1 MLPVYSTCE
10 RRVDLMKYV
19 IVHAGGMA
27 DRPQPELSGRTPLQA
42 AATPHLDRLAQIGE
56 LGQLLIP
63 MDGVRHGNGLIG
75 AAILGYD
82 LKKFYQGPGPLEAAS
97 LGVSVTEHDAVYR
110 CTMVTLKPEGGKGGE
125 IKKLGPHVIM
135 DDATAGLIETEE
147 ARELIEAI
155 NEQLGSETIQFY
167 PGAGHRHL
175 MVWVNGK
182 SRAVC
187 NDPQSIL
194 DQSIADA
201 LPTGD
206 GADIL
211 RKLMDAAHLILRD
224 HSVNDERV
232 AAGKKSANC
241 VWLWGEGRAVMW
253 PSLTEKYDIVG
264 TVVATSDVYRGVGI
278 SAGLE
283 AVDADRLT
291 DGDLRIKASVALE
304 ELSKKDFVYVHA
316 ELTDEVIHGT
326 DVKAKVRG
334 IEEFDRNLVGPLVEG
349 LAKQG
354 PYRFFVICD
363 HATDEQGQAIYAF
376 GDGGR
381 NNSETMSRRF
391 TEADA
396 LATNM
401 PARDATKFANKFFSK
416 N

>member
-1 MLPVYSTCE
+1 
-10 RRVDLMKYV
+10 MKYV

-27 DRPQPELSGRTPLQA
+27 DHPQPELGGRTPLQA
-42 AATPHLDRLAQIGE
+42 SSTPNLDRLAQIGE
-56 LGQLLIP
+56 LGRLLTP
-63 MDGVRHGNGLIG
+63 MDGVRHGSGLIG

-82 LKKFYQGPGPLEAAS
+82 PKKFYPGPGPFEAAS
-97 LGVSVTEHDAVYR
+97 LGVSVSEHDVVYR
-110 CTMVTLKPEGGKGGE
+110 CTMVTLRPESGKGGE
-125 IKKLGPHVIM
+125 IKKLGAHVIM

-182 SRAVC
+182 PRAVC
-187 NDPQSIL
+187 NDPQTIL
-194 DQSIADA
+194 GQSIADA

-224 HSVNDERV
+224 HPVNDDRL
-232 AAGKKSANC
+232 AGGKKPANC

-253 PSLTEKYDIVG
+253 PSLVEKYDIAG
-264 TVVATSDVYRGVGI
+264 AVVATSDVYRGVGI

-283 AVDADRLT
+283 AVDPDRLA
-291 DGDLRIKASVALE
+291 DGDLRTKATVALE
-304 ELSKKDFVYVHA
+304 ELAKKDFVYVHA

-326 DVKAKVRG
+326 DIKAKVHG
-334 IEEFDRNLVGPLVEG
+334 IEEFDRNLVGPLVDG

-354 PYRFFVICD
+354 PYRFLIICD
-363 HATDEQGQAIYAF
+363 HAEDPQSPAF
-376 GDGGR
+376 YTFGEGGITG
-381 NNSETMSRRF
+381 SETGRRF

-401 PARDATKFANKFFSK
+401 PTRDATKFVNKFFSK
-416 N
+416 S

>member
-1 MLPVYSTCE
+1 
-10 RRVDLMKYV
+10 MKYV

-27 DRPQPELSGRTPLQA
+27 DHPQPELGGRTPLQA
-42 AATPHLDRLAQIGE
+42 SSTPNLDRLAQIGE
-56 LGQLLIP
+56 LGRLLTP
-63 MDGVRHGNGLIG
+63 MDGVRHGSGLIG

-82 LKKFYQGPGPLEAAS
+82 PKKFYPGPGPLEAAS
-97 LGVSVTEHDAVYR
+97 LGVSVTEHDVVYR
-110 CTMVTLKPEGGKGGE
+110 CTMVTLRPEGGKGGD
-125 IKKLGPHVIM
+125 IKKLGQHVIM

-187 NDPQSIL
+187 NDPQTIL
-194 DQSIADA
+194 GQSIAEA

-224 HSVNDERV
+224 HPVNDER
-232 AAGKKSANC
+232 AAAEKKPANC

-253 PSLTEKYDIVG
+253 PSLVEKYDIAG
-264 TVVATSDVYRGVGI
+264 AVVATSDVYRGVGI

-283 AVDADRLT
+283 AVDPDRLA
-291 DGDLRIKASVALE
+291 DGDLRTKATVALE
-304 ELSKKDFVYVHA
+304 ELAKKDFVYVHA

-326 DVKAKVRG
+326 DIKAKVHG

-354 PYRFFVICD
+354 PYRFLIICD
-363 HATDEQGQAIYAF
+363 HTEDPQSPAF
-376 GDGGR
+376 YTFGEGGITG
-381 NNSETMSRRF
+381 SETGRRF

-401 PARDATKFANKFFSK
+401 PTRDATKFVNKFFSK
-416 N
+416 S

>member
-1 MLPVYSTCE
+1 
-10 RRVDLMKYV
+10 MKYV

-27 DRPQPELSGRTPLQA
+27 DHPQPELGGRTPLQA
-42 AATPHLDRLAQIGE
+42 SSTPNLDRLAQIGE
-56 LGQLLIP
+56 LGRLLTP
-63 MDGVRHGNGLIG
+63 MDGVRHGSGLIG

-82 LKKFYQGPGPLEAAS
+82 PKKFYPGPGPFEAAS
-97 LGVSVTEHDAVYR
+97 LGVSVSEHDVVYR
-110 CTMVTLKPEGGKGGE
+110 CTMVTLRPESGKGGE
-125 IKKLGPHVIM
+125 IKKLGAHVIM

-182 SRAVC
+182 PRAVC
-187 NDPQSIL
+187 NDPQTIL
-194 DQSIADA
+194 GQSIADA

-224 HSVNDERV
+224 HPVNDDRL
-232 AAGKKSANC
+232 AGGKKPANC

-253 PSLTEKYDIVG
+253 PSLVEKYDIAG
-264 TVVATSDVYRGVGI
+264 AVVATSDVYRGVGI

-283 AVDADRLT
+283 AVDPDRLA
-291 DGDLRIKASVALE
+291 DGDLRTKATVALE
-304 ELSKKDFVYVHA
+304 ELAKKDFVYVHA

-326 DVKAKVRG
+326 DIKAKVHG

-354 PYRFFVICD
+354 PYRFLIICD
-363 HATDEQGQAIYAF
+363 HAEDPQSPAF
-376 GDGGR
+376 YTFGEGGITG
-381 NNSETMSRRF
+381 SETGRRF

-401 PARDATKFANKFFSK
+401 PTRDATKFVNKFFSK
-416 N
+416 S

>member
-1 MLPVYSTCE
+1 
-10 RRVDLMKYV
+10 MKYV

-27 DRPQPELSGRTPLQA
+27 DHPQPELGGRTPLQA
-42 AATPHLDRLAQIGE
+42 SSTPNLDRLAQIGE
-56 LGQLLIP
+56 LGRLLTP
-63 MDGVRHGNGLIG
+63 MDGVRHGSGLIG

-82 LKKFYQGPGPLEAAS
+82 PKKFYPGPGPFEAAS
-97 LGVSVTEHDAVYR
+97 LGVSVSEHDVVYR
-110 CTMVTLKPEGGKGGE
+110 CTMVTLRPESGKGGE
-125 IKKLGPHVIM
+125 IKKLGAHVIM

-182 SRAVC
+182 PRAVC
-187 NDPQSIL
+187 NDPQTIL
-194 DQSIADA
+194 GQSIADA

-224 HSVNDERV
+224 HPVNDDRL
-232 AAGKKSANC
+232 AGGKKPANC

-253 PSLTEKYDIVG
+253 PSLVEKYDIAG
-264 TVVATSDVYRGVGI
+264 AVVATSDVYRGVGI

-283 AVDADRLT
+283 AVDPDRLA
-291 DGDLRIKASVALE
+291 DGDLRTKATVALE
-304 ELSKKDFVYVHA
+304 ELAKKDFVYVHA

-326 DVKAKVRG
+326 DIKAKVHG
-334 IEEFDRNLVGPLVEG
+334 IEEFDRNLVGPLVDG

-354 PYRFFVICD
+354 PYRFLIICD
-363 HATDEQGQAIYAF
+363 HAEDPQSPAF
-376 GDGGR
+376 YTFGEGGITG
-381 NNSETMSRRF
+381 SETVGRRF

-401 PARDATKFANKFFSK
+401 PTRDATKFVNKFFSK
-416 N
+416 S